1 MLLLITFLF
10 DNQLH
15 GFETIRLTLVS
26 YKKDMDSHHIPTQQT
41 KKVAPDLLYRPMFY
55 WSLPFV
61 FLSFALPVY
70 SKALGASA
78 LEIGGLFSIFTATTL
93 VLRPLIGWAVDRFG
107 RKQFLIAAFGL
118 YAISMLLFA
127 LSSSMLTLYISRFVQ
142 GIGSS
147 LLWIAVN
154 TIVADLSV
162 KEDLGRAM
170 GRVKEMTARGG
181 MIGAFAGF
189 FLITTLSEDLGWKII
204 FFGFSAFT
212 ILAGWLA
219 WRNIPETRVDLTRLK
234 NERVPISPKFFRL
247 LVVIFITGASEAM
260 LGPIFLIFLSDRFT
274 TDIDALAFAAIPAGL
289 VWGFLA
295 GRLGSLSD
303 RFGRIKMM
311 SLGLAG
317 SGLLSMLLPQLPSI
331 IWLGVFY
338 ALNAIAWATSEPAE
352 AALVAEFTGRNE
364 RGMGYGLHDF
374 AGNIG
379 AAFGPLLGGWLYDQV
394 GQAVPFYIN
403 GVVLFLSAVWI
414 VLRLEQKKPQVK

>member
-1 MLLLITFLF
+1 
-10 DNQLH
+10 
-15 GFETIRLTLVS
+15 
-26 YKKDMDSHHIPTQQT
+26 MDTHHTPTQHQ
-41 KKVAPDLLYRPMFY
+41 KNISPALLDRPMFY

-118 YAISMLLFA
+118 YAISMVLFA
-127 LSSSMLTLYISRFVQ
+127 LSSSMQALYVSRFVQ

-189 FLITTLSEDLGWKII
+189 FLITTLSEDVGWPVI
-204 FFGFSAFT
+204 FFGFSAFS

-219 WRNIPETRVDLTRLK
+219 WRNIPETRVDQTRFK
-234 NERVPISPKFFRL
+234 KERRPISSNFFSL

-274 TDIDALAFAAIPAGL
+274 TDIDALALAAIPAGL

-295 GRLGSLSD
+295 GRLGSLGD
-303 RFGRIKMM
+303 RFGRVKMM
-311 SLGLAG
+311 ALGLAG
-317 SGLLSMLLPQLPSI
+317 SGLLSILLPQLPSL
-331 IWLGVFY
+331 IWLGAFY
-338 ALNAIAWATSEPAE
+338 ALNAVAWATSEPAE
-352 AALVAEFTGRNE
+352 AALVAEFTGRHE

-379 AAFGPLLGGWLYDQV
+379 ATFGPLLGGWLYDQV
-394 GQAVPFYIN
+394 GQAVPFYLN
-403 GVVLFLSAVWI
+403 GVILFLSATWVI
-414 VLRLEQKKPQVK
+414 LRLGQNKTTPNQ